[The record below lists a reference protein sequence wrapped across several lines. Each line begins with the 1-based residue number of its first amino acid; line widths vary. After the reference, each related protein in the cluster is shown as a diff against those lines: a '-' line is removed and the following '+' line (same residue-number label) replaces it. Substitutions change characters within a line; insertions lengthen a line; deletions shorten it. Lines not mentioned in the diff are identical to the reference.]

1 VNHYERLGV
10 SPSATIAEIRRGYR
24 EAARRAHPDRHGE
37 ASAEL
42 MTEVNE
48 AWRILSDAPRRQ
60 VYDNQLAAAQPTGA
74 APPSGS
80 ASARPASTRPASAGR
95 PILEAVPP
103 ARFPWRFMLGL
114 AGAGVIV
121 VIVGHLLT
129 SPQPEPTP
137 DGILRPGDCVVLS
150 PTLEA
155 VEVLCSSEHDAVVSV
170 LVPVEQTCP
179 NDTEAF
185 RDHQGMGTACVVR
198 PSA

>member
-10 SPSATIAEIRRGYR
+10 SPTATIAEVRRGYR
-24 EAARRAHPDRHGE
+24 EAARRVHPDRHGE

-42 MTEVNE
+42 MAEVNE
-48 AWRILSDAPRRQ
+48 AWRILSDRSRRQ
-60 VYDNQLAAAQPTGA
+60 VYDNQIAAARPTGSA
-74 APPSGS
+74 APPSPRPSS
-80 ASARPASTRPASAGR
+80 APPASTSRPVV
-95 PILEAVPP
+95 EAVPP

-114 AGAGVIV
+114 AGAGVLV

-129 SPQPEPTP
+129 SPQPEPAP

-179 NDTEAF
+179 NDTEAY